1 MSLPSSRIQ
10 NLKSYTC
17 TIKQDEDVKEDR
29 RDQVRLAGLR
39 KETGMT
45 SKQRRRGARW
55 IKSVCF
61 SNILATHTTDHIS
74 LSHHER
80 KCLSLKVVKNKV
92 ARFI

>member
-1 MSLPSSRIQ
+1 
-10 NLKSYTC
+10 
-17 TIKQDEDVKEDR
+17 
-29 RDQVRLAGLR
+29 
-39 KETGMT
+39 MT